1 MRYVELAK
9 ATILTET
16 QTRQQ
21 LRILGIK
28 GESFDT
34 INRRL
39 IEVYRK
45 IEAYR
50 KFQRKE
56 RY

>member
-1 MRYVELAK
+1 MRKVELAK
-9 ATILTET
+9 TTILIET

-21 LRILGIK
+21 LRILGLK

-34 INRRL
+34 IIRRL
-39 IEVYRK
+39 IEV
-45 IEAYR
+45 YR